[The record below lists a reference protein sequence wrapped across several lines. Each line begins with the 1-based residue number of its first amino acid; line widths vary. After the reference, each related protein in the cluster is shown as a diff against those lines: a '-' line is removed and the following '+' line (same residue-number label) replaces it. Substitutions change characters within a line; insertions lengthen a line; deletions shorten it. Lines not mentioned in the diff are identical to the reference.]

1 MPALSAAH
9 VARALRPRP
18 ILLRLFKVIE
28 ATNETHTASTATL
41 VKPGRRT
48 IVGINHPRNTMQ
60 IIPSRLR
67 AARHAIAALAITLA
81 AGTASAADTTR
92 GIEQALTAA
101 QQDKRG
107 ITLYVSGQAIGGAV
121 TRIEPGQWVEM
132 KNQTASKIIVR
143 LDRIDGIAAH

>member
-9 VARALRPRP
+9 VARVLRPRA
-18 ILLRLFKVIE
+18 ILLRLFKGIE
-28 ATNETHTASTATL
+28 ATNETHTASTATAL
-41 VKPGRRT
+41 
-48 IVGINHPRNTMQ
+48 
-60 IIPSRLR
+60 
-67 AARHAIAALAITLA
+67 HALAALAITLA

-143 LDRIDGIAAH
+143 LDRIDGIATP